1 MRARLGLPTF
11 VARAS
16 GKAKSLISAGMSA
29 RLNTAEDEISES
41 LQGRRSDM
49 YKNIDN
55 LDEGNE
61 PG

>member
-1 MRARLGLPTF
+1 
-11 VARAS
+11 
-16 GKAKSLISAGMSA
+16 MSA